1 MLTSTQLVDHEYLET
16 RCMLVEIAAML
27 DRVDRAASR
36 DGISFQD
43 PRIDQIYRSLQL
55 LSTPTQTADRS
66 EQLLMLFTD
75 PE

>member
-1 MLTSTQLVDHEYLET
+1 MLNATQLVDHEYLET

-27 DRVDRAASR
+27 DRVDRAAAR
-36 DGISFQD
+36 DGETVRD
-43 PRIDQIYRSLQL
+43 PRLDQIHRSLQL
-55 LSTPTQTADRS
+55 LSQPTTTADRS